1 LKQSTEWLLFSSAGS
16 WVNIYLRFT
25 LKEMEDFLRER
36 LLDVL
41 LELILAVWPDSNVA
55 ESGHDALSVC

>member
-1 LKQSTEWLLFSSAGS
+1 M
-16 WVNIYLRFT
+16 NIYLRFT